1 MAALQELA
9 NKHTLPAMSLAAIPS
24 ESLPDELRKKQLAA
38 PGGHANEALYA
49 MFAQSMEM
57 RGNVRHCPWSLSGVL
72 AQDR

>member
-9 NKHTLPAMSLAAIPS
+9 NKHTLPAMSLSAIPN

-38 PGGHANEALYA
+38 PGGHANEALYG

-57 RGNVRHCPWSLSGVL
+57 RGHVRRLSLTLPARVE
-72 AQDR
+72 RH